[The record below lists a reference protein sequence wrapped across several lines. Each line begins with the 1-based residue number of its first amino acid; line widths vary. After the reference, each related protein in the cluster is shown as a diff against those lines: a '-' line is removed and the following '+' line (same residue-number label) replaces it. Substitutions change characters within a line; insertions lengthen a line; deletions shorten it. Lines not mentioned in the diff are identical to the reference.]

1 METVLVTFAII
12 KISLKHL
19 ILNTKIKTI
28 SENVILKYNFY
39 FWYLMVIFINILG
52 LYYKVLLLLKR

>member
-28 SENVILKYNFY
+28 SENVILKYIFY
-39 FWYLMVIFINILG
+39 S
-52 LYYKVLLLLKR
+52 